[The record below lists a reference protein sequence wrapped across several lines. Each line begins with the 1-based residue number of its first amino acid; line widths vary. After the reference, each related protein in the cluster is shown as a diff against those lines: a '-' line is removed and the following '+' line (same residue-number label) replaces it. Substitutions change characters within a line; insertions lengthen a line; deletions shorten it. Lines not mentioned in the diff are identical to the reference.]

1 MLIHKAQKMGNSFSS
16 DWSVWYTLTDA
27 QVGQLQN
34 GDGVIFRVAIKG
46 TKAVAYING
55 AKVGEIDLSG
65 NGITAN
71 SKAQI
76 ILIMYGNSGQT
87 FEIPFTLG

>member
-1 MLIHKAQKMGNSFSS
+1 MGNTFSS
-16 DWSVWYTLTDA
+16 GWSAWYTLTDA
-27 QVGQLQN
+27 EVDQLQN
-34 GDGVIFRVAIKG
+34 GDGVTFRVAIEG

-65 NGITAN
+65 SGITAN

-76 ILIMYGNSGQT
+76 ILIMYGNNGQA